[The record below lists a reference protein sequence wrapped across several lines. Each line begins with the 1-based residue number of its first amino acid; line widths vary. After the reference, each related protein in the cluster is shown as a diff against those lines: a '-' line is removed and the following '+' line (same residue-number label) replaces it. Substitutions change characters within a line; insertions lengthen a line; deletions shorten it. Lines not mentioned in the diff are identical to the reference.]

1 MTSGVLRVLHV
12 IPSMA
17 KRYGGPSTV
26 VYPLTSAL
34 NRLCDVESVIATTDA
49 DGPRRSFDPTK
60 SHSGVIVHAF
70 PRTISEQ
77 WKYSPALGRW
87 LRAHVR
93 EFDIVQIHSVWSYST
108 CAAVAAARQ
117 CGVPYVLMPC
127 GMFSDYCLAT
137 RRLKK
142 WLYWH
147 AIERN
152 TIRHAAAFYC
162 TGEDEVSDVL
172 KLRPTAN
179 TFIIPHG
186 IEPSAFAAPR
196 DTNELRRRC
205 GPAAADRPIV
215 LFLGRLHPVKGII
228 DHLIPAFTRMRSNA
242 FLAIAGGADAGYP
255 DHPARIRDT
264 IARLGLS
271 DRIALLG
278 AVESA
283 DRWSLFDGATA
294 FVLPSHSENFGMV
307 VAEAMARACP
317 VVVTQGVQSKAIV
330 LEAGAGAVVPPHPDE
345 IAAALDLL
353 VTDPIAASAAGKAGQ
368 EYVRTRLT
376 WDSVAARISTI
387 YRKIC
392 LRAPRTERHGIPTA

>member
-1 MTSGVLRVLHV
+1 MTSGVLRVLNV
-12 IPSMA
+12 IPYVA
-17 KRYGGPSTV
+17 ERYGGPSTV
-26 VYPLTSAL
+26 IWPLSAAL
-34 NRLCDVESVIATTDA
+34 NRLGDVKSEIATTDA
-49 DGPRRSFDPTK
+49 DGPGGSIDP
-60 SHSGVIVHAF
+60 SALCQDAHLHVF
-70 PRTISEQ
+70 PRTFTEQ

-93 EFDIVQIHSVWSYST
+93 EFDILQIHSVWSYST
-108 CAAVAAARQ
+108 GAAAAAARQ
-117 CGVPYVLMPC
+117 CGVPYILMPC

-147 AIERN
+147 AIERK
-152 TIRHAAAFYC
+152 TIQHAEAFYC

-172 KLRPTAN
+172 KLRPTA
-179 TFIIPHG
+179 TTYLIPHG
-186 IEPSAFAAPR
+186 IEPAAFTVPR
-196 DTNELRRRC
+196 DANELRRRC

-228 DHLIPAFTRMRSNA
+228 EHLLPAIKRMRSNA
-242 FLAIAGGADAGYP
+242 FVAIAGGADAGYP
-255 DHPARIRDT
+255 DHPVRIRDT

-278 AVESA
+278 AIRSA

-345 IAAALDLL
+345 IATALDRL

-368 EYVRTRLT
+368 EYVRARLT
-376 WDSVAARISTI
+376 WDGVAARVRTI
-387 YRKIC
+387 YRAIC
-392 LRAPRTERHGIPTA
+392 SR

>member
-12 IPSMA
+12 IPA
-17 KRYGGPSTV
+17 IAERYGGPSTV
-26 VYPLTSAL
+26 IWPLTKAL
-34 NRLCDVESVIATTDA
+34 NRLGDVASDIATTDA
-49 DGPRRSFDPTK
+49 DGPHGSIHPSALSTDSVVNIFT
-60 SHSGVIVHAF
+60 
-70 PRTISEQ
+70 RTFTEQ

-87 LRAHVR
+87 LRARVR
-93 EFDIVQIHSVWSYST
+93 EFDIVHIHSVWSYST
-108 CAAVAAARQ
+108 FAAATAARQ
-117 CGVPYVLMPC
+117 CGVPYILMPC

-142 WLYWH
+142 WLYWQ
-147 AIERN
+147 AIERK
-152 TIRHAAAFYC
+152 TIRHAAAFHC

-172 KLRPTAN
+172 KLRPTAS
-179 TFIIPHG
+179 TYLIPHG
-186 IEPSAFAAPR
+186 IEPAAFEAPR
-196 DTNELRRRC
+196 DANELRRRC

-228 DHLIPAFTRMRSNA
+228 DHLLPAVTRMRSNA
-242 FLAIAGGADAGYP
+242 FVAIAGGADARCP

-278 AVESA
+278 AVGSA

-330 LEAGAGAVVPPHPDE
+330 LEAGAGAVVPPNPDE
-345 IAAALDLL
+345 IATALDRL
-353 VTDPIAASAAGKAGQ
+353 VTDPNAASAAGIAGR

-376 WDSVAARISTI
+376 WDSAATRIRTM
-387 YRKIC
+387 YRAIC
-392 LRAPRTERHGIPTA
+392 LREPRPERSGMPTA